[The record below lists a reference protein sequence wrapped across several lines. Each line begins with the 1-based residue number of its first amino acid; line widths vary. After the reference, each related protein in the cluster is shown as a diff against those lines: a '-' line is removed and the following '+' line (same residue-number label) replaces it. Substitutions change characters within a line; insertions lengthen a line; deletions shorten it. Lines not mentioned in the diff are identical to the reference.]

1 MTREKGE
8 KDRGERG
15 GRERGEQ
22 HERGEAM
29 FSHAILGAEQALDHG
44 GDSGVIGIY
53 FQLLVIG
60 PYRSSSSW

>member
-29 FSHAILGAEQALDHG
+29 FSHAILVQNKPLTMVVTEA
-44 GDSGVIGIY
+44 
-53 FQLLVIG
+53 
-60 PYRSSSSW
+60 